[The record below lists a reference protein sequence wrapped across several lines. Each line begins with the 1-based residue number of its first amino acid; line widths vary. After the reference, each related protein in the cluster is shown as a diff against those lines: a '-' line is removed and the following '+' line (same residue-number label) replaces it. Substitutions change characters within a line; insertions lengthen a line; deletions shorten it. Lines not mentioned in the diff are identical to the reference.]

1 MRKNNSVLIDSN
13 EKSRHNSV
21 GYDGNIMNVNAT
33 NSINK

>member
-1 MRKNNSVLIDSN
+1 MDSN

-21 GYDGNIMNVNAT
+21 GYDGNIMNLNGT